1 MSYQMTPP
9 YRPLYN
15 TQVPGYPSPSLQ
27 NIDYQA
33 QTNLNTG
40 HGYDPYGSS
49 ASLIAPSYSNHEG
62 ALRLRTQPQQAVS
75 REKIWSWHIFS
86 HTICVLWLAPITA
99 LLVLNFKRHVIGA
112 SVWCPGGKCSA
123 DAFDA
128 NSIQKAN
135 RLDRLDH
142 NALGG
147 LQFVSKALEVWFML
161 IATTLIYDV
170 AMLIAKRG
178 GGLPVGYMLTHLE
191 FADIRN
197 LFNPLMWTSPS
208 PLSNST
214 SLGHVWRKINLYL
227 FAILATFLTILTNLM
242 GPGTAV
248 LVLPTLQWID
258 TAYMPA
264 HVFNGIGAEYLPGG
278 DTLSFPGCTNKTL
291 IQGGNYTCTLKVYGP
306 SMDAW
311 ASIAVSSQRQS
322 ELPYGGL
329 NLGIS
334 HEGYFDF
341 TLNVSTTS
349 IIIWVPLRQ
358 VVRYLSIDLTDF
370 AQTVIGSDPTVP
382 KTNLYNNSLAN
393 VLQRTGPSIGMNI
406 QCYQGEMTLKEIKND
421 KFVACFSGWTYDN
434 ANYYTK
440 CIQAGTGWGS
450 NNTKLVTFSLG
461 NTTNPKNDVN
471 VTSFFSDKATFYGKG
486 NDFQTGISS
495 CFDEKSNCDWEKIFN
510 KEMPFDMKNSSTN
523 TALTVYQS
531 NSAPTRNSV
540 IWCDQATYLGF
551 PTYKFDTSVSSAAN
565 TLQIIQ
571 LNNITTPKPNEVPL
585 VVNPSWHLAAWS
597 VADGGRVD
605 GTRPMARELTKLIPN
620 LFARWDYKNLT
631 NDQTLF
637 AYLQM
642 YSHGQSMSLINY
654 YWDPVT
660 NPDKTIPQGA
670 QGPVLTR
677 WITIHVWAFGLSGRT
692 SRLGVAV
699 VCAGSFCVLL
709 RLSLG
714 FFMRAKNHGPVELF
728 VAALEHQH
736 QQEFVGLR
744 DKKDWAKVR
753 YSMVE
758 GPSRKPSFR
767 PDRLQTM

>member
-1 MSYQMTPP
+1 MAPSYQ
-9 YRPLYN
+9 PLYN
-15 TQVPGYPSPSLQ
+15 PQVTGYPSPSFQ
-27 NIDYQA
+27 NLEYQT

-40 HGYDPYGSS
+40 RAYDPHGSS
-49 ASLIAPSYSNHEG
+49 ASLITPYSNSES
-62 ALRLRTQPQQAVS
+62 ALRLRSQPLRTIS
-75 REKIWSWHIFS
+75 RETVWSWHIFS

-112 SVWCPGGKCSA
+112 SVWCPEGKCSA

-128 NSIQKAN
+128 NAIQKAN
-135 RLDRLDH
+135 RLDRMDH

-208 PLSNST
+208 PLSSST
-214 SLGHVWRKINLYL
+214 SQGHIWRKLNLYL
-227 FAILATFLTILTNLM
+227 FAILATFLTVLTNLM
-242 GPGTAV
+242 GPGTAI

-258 TAYMPA
+258 TAYVPEQ
-264 HVFNGIGAEYLPGG
+264 VFNGTGSKYLPGG
-278 DTLSFPGCTNKTL
+278 DLLSFPGCSNETL
-291 IQGGNYTCTLKVYGP
+291 TAGGNYTCTLKVYGP

-311 ASIAVSSQRQS
+311 ASVAVSSQRQN
-322 ELPYGGL
+322 ELSYGGL

-334 HEGYFDF
+334 QEGYFDF
-341 TLNVSTTS
+341 MLNVSTTS

-358 VVRYLSIDLTDF
+358 VVRYLSIDLTNF
-370 AQTVIGSDPTVP
+370 IGTVTGLDTTVP

-406 QCYQGEMTLKEIKND
+406 QCYQGEMTLKKIKEA
-421 KFVACFSGWTYDN
+421 KFVACFSGWTYN
-434 ANYYTK
+434 NFNYFTK

-450 NNTKLVTFSLG
+450 NNTRLVTFSLG
-461 NTTNPKNDVN
+461 NTTNSKNDVN
-471 VTSFFSDKATFYGKG
+471 VTSFFSDKATFYDKG
-486 NDFQTGISS
+486 NDFQTGILS
-495 CFDEKSNCDWEKIFN
+495 CFDEKPNCDWDKVFN
-510 KEMPFDMKNSSTN
+510 KELPADMKNSSVN

-531 NSAPTRNSV
+531 NSGPTKNSV
-540 IWCDQATYLGF
+540 IWCDQAAYLGF
-551 PTYKFDTSVSSAAN
+551 PTYKFDTSVSSAAS
-565 TLQIIQ
+565 TLRLIQ

-585 VVNPSWHLAAWS
+585 VVNPNWHLAAWS

-620 LFARWDYKNLT
+620 LFTKWDYNNLT
-631 NDQTLF
+631 SDQTLF
-637 AYLQM
+637 AFLQM
-642 YSHGQSMSLINY
+642 YAHGQSISLINY
-654 YWDPVT
+654 YWYFVH
-660 NPDKTIPQGA
+660 NSNETIPRDPT
-670 QGPVLTR
+670 GPVLSR

-699 VCAGSFCVLL
+699 VCAGAFCVLL

-714 FFMRAKNHGPVELF
+714 FFMQAKNHGPVELF

-736 QQEFVGLR
+736 QQEFFGLR

-753 YSMVE
+753 YSIDE

-767 PDRLQTM
+767 PDRLQAI

>member
-1 MSYQMTPP
+1 MSYQMAPP
-9 YRPLYN
+9 YQPHYA
-15 TQVPGYPSPSLQ
+15 QVPGYPNPSFQ
-27 NIDYQA
+27 NVEYQT

-40 HGYDPYGSS
+40 QGYDPYGSS
-49 ASLIAPSYSNHEG
+49 ASLIPPSYSNNEG
-62 ALRLRTQPQQAVS
+62 ALRLRTQPQRTVS
-75 REKIWSWHIFS
+75 REKVWSWHIFS

-128 NSIQKAN
+128 NAIQKAN
-135 RLDRLDH
+135 RLDRMDH

-197 LFNPLMWTSPS
+197 LFNPLVWTSPS

-214 SLGHVWRKINLYL
+214 SQGHVLRKINLYL

-242 GPGTAV
+242 GPGTAI

-258 TAYMPA
+258 TAYVPEQ
-264 HVFNGIGAEYLPGG
+264 VFNGTGAEYLPGG
-278 DTLSFPGCTNKTL
+278 DLLSFPGCSNETL
-291 IQGGNYTCTLKVYGP
+291 IAGGNYTCTLKVYGP

-329 NLGIS
+329 NLAIS
-334 HEGYFDF
+334 QEGFFDF
-341 TLNVSTTS
+341 MLNVSTTS

-358 VVRYLSIDLTDF
+358 VVRYLSMDLTDF
-370 AQTVIGSDPTVP
+370 AKTVTGLDPTVP

-406 QCYQGEMTLKEIKND
+406 QCYQGDMTLKEIKED

-434 ANYYTK
+434 AKYYTK

-450 NNTKLVTFSLG
+450 DNTRLVTFSLG
-461 NTTNPKNDVN
+461 NITNSKNDVN
-471 VTSFFSDKATFYGKG
+471 VTSFFSDKATFYAKG
-486 NDFQTGISS
+486 NDFQTGILS
-495 CFDEKSNCDWEKIFN
+495 CFDEKSNCDWDKVFN
-510 KEMPFDMKNSSTN
+510 KELPPDMRNSSVN

-531 NSAPTRNSV
+531 NSAPTKNSV
-540 IWCDQATYLGF
+540 IWCDQVAYLGF
-551 PTYKFDTSVSSAAN
+551 PTYKFDTSHSSAIN
-565 TLQIIQ
+565 SLQIIQ

-585 VVNPSWHLAAWS
+585 VVNPYWHLAAWS
-597 VADGGRVD
+597 VANGGRVD

-620 LFARWDYKNLT
+620 LFTKWDYNNLT

-637 AYLQM
+637 AFLQI
-642 YSHGQSMSLINY
+642 YAHGQSMSLINY
-654 YWDPVT
+654 YWDLVT
-660 NPDKTIPQGA
+660 NPDKTIPRDA
-670 QGPVLTR
+670 TGPVLSR

-699 VCAGSFCVLL
+699 VCAGAFCVLL

-744 DKKDWAKVR
+744 DKTDWAKVR
-753 YSMVE
+753 YSIDD
-758 GPSRKPSFR
+758 GPSRKPSFK
-767 PDRLQTM
+767 PDLMHTMS

>member
-1 MSYQMTPP
+1 MAPPSYQ
-9 YRPLYN
+9 PLYN
-15 TQVPGYPSPSLQ
+15 QTPGFPSPSFQ
-27 NIDYQA
+27 SFDYQT

-40 HGYDPYGSS
+40 QGYDPYGPS
-49 ASLIAPSYSNHEG
+49 ASLIPHSFSNNEG
-62 ALRLRTQPQQAVS
+62 GLRLRTQPLRTVS

-123 DAFDA
+123 DSFDVNA
-128 NSIQKAN
+128 IQKAN
-135 RLDRLDH
+135 RLDKMDH

-197 LFNPLMWTSPS
+197 LFNPLMWTSAS
-208 PLSNST
+208 PLSS
-214 SLGHVWRKINLYL
+214 SSSHGHTWRKINLYL
-227 FAILATFLTILTNLM
+227 FAILVTFLTILTNLM
-242 GPGTAV
+242 GPGTAI

-258 TAYMPA
+258 TAYVPEQ
-264 HVFNGIGAEYLPGG
+264 VFNGTGAEYLPGG
-278 DTLSFPGCTNKTL
+278 NSFSFPGCSNKTL
-291 IQGGNYTCTLKVYGP
+291 IAGGNYTCTLKVSGP
-306 SMDAW
+306 SMDTW

-334 HEGYFDF
+334 QEGFFDF
-341 TLNVSTTS
+341 MLNVSTTS

-358 VVRYLSIDLTDF
+358 VVRYLSKDLTVF
-370 AQTVIGSDPTVP
+370 ARTVTGVDPTIP

-406 QCYQGEMTLKEIKND
+406 QCYQGDMTLKKIKDD
-421 KFVACFSGWTYDN
+421 KFVACFSGWTYN
-434 ANYYTK
+434 NINYFTK

-450 NNTKLVTFSLG
+450 DNTNLVKFSLG
-461 NTTNPKNDVN
+461 NTTNSMNDVN
-471 VTSFFSDKATFYGKG
+471 VTFFFSDKATFYDKG
-486 NDFQTGISS
+486 NDFQTGILS
-495 CFDEKSNCDWEKIFN
+495 CFDGKPNCDWDNVFN
-510 KEMPFDMKNSSTN
+510 KEVPPDMKNSSIN
-523 TALTVYQS
+523 TALTVYRS
-531 NSAPTRNSV
+531 NSAPTKSSV
-540 IWCDQATYLGF
+540 IWCDQAAYLGF
-551 PTYKFDTSVSSAAN
+551 PTYKYDTTVSSAAN
-565 TLQIIQ
+565 NLRLIQ
-571 LNNITTPKPNEVPL
+571 LNNITTPKPDEVPL
-585 VVNPSWHLAAWS
+585 VVNPNWHLAAWS

-620 LFARWDYKNLT
+620 LFTKWDYNNLT
-631 NDQTLF
+631 NDQMLF
-637 AYLQM
+637 AFLQI
-642 YSHGQSMSLINY
+642 YSHGQSISLINY
-654 YWDPVT
+654 WWDSIAHA
-660 NPDKTIPQGA
+660 DKTIPRDA
-670 QGPVLTR
+670 TGPVLSR
-677 WITIHVWAFGLSGRT
+677 WITIHVWAYGLSGRT

-699 VCAGSFCVLL
+699 VCAGAFCVLL

-736 QQEFVGLR
+736 QQEFSGLR
-744 DKKDWAKVR
+744 DKTDWAKVR
-753 YSMVE
+753 YSIDE
-758 GPSRKPSFR
+758 GPSRKPSFK
-767 PDRLQTM
+767 PDRMQSI

>member
-1 MSYQMTPP
+1 MATSYQ
-9 YRPLYN
+9 PLHN
-15 TQVPGYPSPSLQ
+15 PQVPGYPNPSFQ
-27 NIDYQA
+27 NFEYQT
-33 QTNLNTG
+33 QTNLNARQ
-40 HGYDPYGSS
+40 GYDPYGPT
-49 ASLIAPSYSNHEG
+49 ASLIPPSYSGNEG
-62 ALRLRTQPQQAVS
+62 DLRLRTQPLRTVS
-75 REKIWSWHIFS
+75 REKVWSWHIFS

-99 LLVLNFKRHVIGA
+99 LLVLNFKRHIIGA
-112 SVWCPGGKCSA
+112 SVWCPEGKCSA

-128 NSIQKAN
+128 NAIQKAN
-135 RLDRLDH
+135 RLDRMDH

-147 LQFVSKALEVWFML
+147 LQFISKALEVWFML

-208 PLSNST
+208 PLSS
-214 SLGHVWRKINLYL
+214 SSSHGHIWRKINLYL

-242 GPGTAV
+242 GPGTAI

-258 TAYMPA
+258 TAYVPEQ
-264 HVFNGIGAEYLPGG
+264 VFNGTGAEYLPGG
-278 DTLSFPGCTNKTL
+278 DLLSFPGCSNETL
-291 IQGGNYTCTLKVYGP
+291 NDGGNYTCTLKVYGP

-334 HEGYFDF
+334 QEGYFDF
-341 TLNVSTTS
+341 MLNVSTTS

-358 VVRYLSIDLTDF
+358 VVRYLSMDLTLF
-370 AQTVIGSDPTVP
+370 AKTVTGIDSTVP

-406 QCYQGEMTLKEIKND
+406 QCYPGEMTLKKIEGKRY
-421 KFVACFSGWTYDN
+421 VACFSGWTYNN

-450 NNTKLVTFSLG
+450 DNTRLVKFSLG
-461 NTTNPKNDVN
+461 NTTNSKNDVN

-486 NDFQTGISS
+486 NDFQTGILS
-495 CFDEKSNCDWEKIFN
+495 CLDENSDCDWDNVFN
-510 KEMPFDMKNSSTN
+510 KELPPDMKNSSVN
-523 TALTVYQS
+523 TALTVYRS
-531 NSAPTRNSV
+531 NSAPTKNSV
-540 IWCDQATYLGF
+540 IWCDQAAYLGF
-551 PTYKFDTSVSSAAN
+551 PTYRFDTSVSSAAN
-565 TLQIIQ
+565 NIQLIQ
-571 LNNITTPKPNEVPL
+571 LNNITTPKDNEVPL
-585 VVNPSWHLAAWS
+585 VINPNWHLAAWS
-597 VADGGRVD
+597 VAEGGRVD

-620 LFARWDYKNLT
+620 LFTKWDYNNLT

-637 AYLQM
+637 AFLQV
-642 YSHGQSMSLINY
+642 YAHGQSISLINY
-654 YWDPVT
+654 YWGNAT
-660 NPDKTIPQGA
+660 HPDKTIPRDA
-670 QGPVLTR
+670 TGPVLNR
-677 WITIHVWAFGLSGRT
+677 WITIRVWAFGLSGRT

-699 VCAGSFCVLL
+699 VCAGAFCVLL

-714 FFMRAKNHGPVELF
+714 FFMRAKNHGSVELF

-736 QQEFVGLR
+736 QQEFFGLR
-744 DKKDWAKVR
+744 DKTDWAKVR
-753 YSMVE
+753 YSIDE
-758 GPSRKPSFR
+758 RSSRKPSFR
-767 PDRLQTM
+767 PDRTQTM

>member
-1 MSYQMTPP
+1 MATPS

-15 TQVPGYPSPSLQ
+15 QTPGFPSPSFQ
-27 NIDYQA
+27 SFDYQT

-40 HGYDPYGSS
+40 QGYDPYGPN
-49 ASLIAPSYSNHEG
+49 ASLIPHSFLNNEG
-62 ALRLRTQPQQAVS
+62 GLRLRTQPRRTVS

-128 NSIQKAN
+128 NAIQKAN
-135 RLDRLDH
+135 RLDKMDH

-208 PLSNST
+208 PLPSS
-214 SLGHVWRKINLYL
+214 SSHGHTWRKINLYL

-242 GPGTAV
+242 GPGTAI

-258 TAYMPA
+258 TAYVPT
-264 HVFNGIGAEYLPGG
+264 HVFNRTGAEYLPIG
-278 DTLSFPGCTNKTL
+278 DSLSFPGCSSATL
-291 IQGGNYTCTLKVYGP
+291 IAGGNYTCTLQVYGP
-306 SMDAW
+306 SMDEW

-334 HEGYFDF
+334 QEGFFDF
-341 TLNVSTTS
+341 MLNVSTTS

-358 VVRYLSIDLTDF
+358 VVRYLSMDLVEFVTTITGIDPG
-370 AQTVIGSDPTVP
+370 IP

-406 QCYQGEMTLKEIKND
+406 QCYQGDKTVKKIKGD
-421 KFVACFSGWTYDN
+421 KSVACFSGWTYN
-434 ANYYTK
+434 YINYYTK
-440 CIQAGTGWGS
+440 CIQEGRGWGS
-450 NNTKLVTFSLG
+450 NNTQNVKFSLG
-461 NTTNPKNDVN
+461 NTTNSKNDVN
-471 VTSFFSDKATFYGKG
+471 VTSYFSDKATFYDKG
-486 NDFQTGISS
+486 NDFQTGILS
-495 CFDEKSNCDWEKIFN
+495 CLDGNSNCDWDKVFN
-510 KEMPFDMKNSSTN
+510 KEVPPDMKNSSIN

-531 NSAPTRNSV
+531 NSAPTNSSV
-540 IWCDQATYLGF
+540 IWCDQAAYLSF
-551 PTYKFDTSVSSAAN
+551 PTYKYDTTVSSAAN
-565 TLQIIQ
+565 TLRLIQ
-571 LNNITTPKPNEVPL
+571 LNNITTPKPDEVPL
-585 VVNPSWHLAAWS
+585 VVNPNWQLAAWS
-597 VADGGRVD
+597 VANGGRVD

-620 LFARWDYKNLT
+620 LFTKWDYNNLT

-637 AYLQM
+637 FFLQV
-642 YSHGQSMSLINY
+642 YAHGQSISLISY
-654 YWDPVT
+654 YWDSIAH
-660 NPDKTIPQGA
+660 PDKNIPQDA
-670 QGPVLTR
+670 TGPVLSR
-677 WITIHVWAFGLSGRT
+677 WITIHVWAYGLSGRT

-699 VCAGSFCVLL
+699 VSAGAFCVLL

-736 QQEFVGLR
+736 QQEFYGLR

-753 YSMVE
+753 YSIDE
-758 GPSRKPSFR
+758 GPSRKPSFK
-767 PDRLQTM
+767 PDRMQTM